1 MKDNILIFEE
11 AKWFCD
17 KKQMIEI
24 WNHFFP
30 ALKEQKQM
38 YLFLIGG

>member
-24 WNHFFP
+24 WNHFSQLWKG
-30 ALKEQKQM
+30 AKQI
-38 YLFLIGG
+38 YLFLIGR